1 MLETLQKFPAF
12 AGVPDEQL
20 QWLIDR
26 AEDVS
31 YPKETILYRASEPAD
46 HLIMLL
52 EGRIRI
58 DNGSNGVGDE
68 LFVYD
73 PYSII
78 GVLPFS
84 RMKSFPN
91 RFVTN
96 TVVRIL
102 RLHRDQ
108 LPAMIQ
114 QCYDLTASL
123 VQQMTSRVRYF
134 TKQAQQDDKLAS
146 LGRLSAGLAH
156 ELNNPVAAVVRS
168 VDTLSTHLR
177 ATPESF
183 KKVMSLHLNDEQ
195 VDRVKAVFFAKMDAK
210 SSVDTHKLT
219 LMERTSLEDD
229 LTDWLDDHGI
239 DDSLDLAGPLVEFG
253 FTTDDLDW
261 LLEKV
266 GDDNLAGVSNWIV
279 NNLVTEKLV
288 SDISEASK
296 RIATLIDSIKNYTHM
311 DRGGGKEQ
319 VLLSDGIRNTLTLLN
334 HKIKSKHIDLKL
346 NIADDLPA
354 VCGWPGEL
362 NQVWTN
368 LIDNAIDAM
377 PDGGR
382 LEIISQPDHRSE
394 GETPNSWDFVLTR
407 IIDNGSGIPDDIRD
421 KIFEPFFT
429 TKEIGKGTG
438 LGLDIVQGIVKHH
451 NGSIKV
457 QSKPGHT
464 EFSVC
469 LPTQ

>member
-1 MLETLQKFPAF
+1 MTLLEILKKFPEF
-12 AGVPDEQL
+12 TTVPDEQL

-26 AEDVS
+26 AEEVM
-31 YPKETILYRASEPAD
+31 YEQETILYKPGEPAD
-46 HLIMLL
+46 HLMLLL
-52 EGRIRI
+52 EGRVRI
-58 DNGSNGVGDE
+58 DNGSSGVGDE
-68 LFVYD
+68 LYMYD
-73 PYSII
+73 PHSIL

-84 RMKSFPN
+84 RMKSFPS
-91 RFVTN
+91 RFVTH
-96 TVVRIL
+96 TPVRML
-102 RLHRDQ
+102 RLHRDH
-108 LPAMIQ
+108 LLGMIQ
-114 QCYDLTASL
+114 TCYELTASL

-134 TKQAQQDDKLAS
+134 TKQAQQNDKLAS

-177 ATPESF
+177 ATPEAF
-183 KKVMSLHLNDEQ
+183 KTVMSLNLTDDQ
-195 VDRVKAVFFAKMDAK
+195 VDCVKTVFFKKMDQK
-210 SSVDTHKLT
+210 SAGETRQLSL
-219 LMERTSLEDD
+219 LERTSLEDE

-239 DDSLDLAGPLVEFG
+239 DDSMDLAGPLVEFS
-253 FTTDDLDW
+253 FTVDDLDW
-261 LLEKV
+261 LLDKV
-266 GDDNLAGVSNWIV
+266 DDDNLAGVTNWIV

-296 RIATLIDSIKNYTHM
+296 RISTLIGSIKNYTHM

-319 VLLSDGIRNTLTLLN
+319 VMLADGIRSTITLLN
-334 HKIKSKHIDLKL
+334 HKIKSKHIEL
-346 NIADDLPA
+346 NLIIPDNLPA

-368 LIDNAIDAM
+368 LIDNAIDAL
-377 PDGGR
+377 PDGGK
-382 LEIISQPDHRSE
+382 IDIVSQPDRE
-394 GETPNSWDFVLTR
+394 FVLTR
-407 IIDNGSGIPDDIRD
+407 IIDNGTGIPEDIRD
-421 KIFEPFFT
+421 KIFDPFFT

-438 LGLDIVQGIVKHH
+438 LGLDIVNGIVEHH

-457 QSKPGHT
+457 HSEPGHT

>member
-1 MLETLQKFPAF
+1 MTLLENLKKFPEF
-12 AGVPDEQL
+12 TTVPDEQL

-26 AEDVS
+26 AEEVM
-31 YPKETILYRASEPAD
+31 YEQETILYKPGEPAD
-46 HLIMLL
+46 HLMLLL
-52 EGRIRI
+52 EGRVRI
-58 DNGSNGVGDE
+58 DNGSSGVGDE
-68 LFVYD
+68 LYMYD
-73 PYSII
+73 PHSIL

-84 RMKSFPN
+84 RMKSFPS
-91 RFVTN
+91 RFVTH
-96 TVVRIL
+96 TAVRML
-102 RLHRDQ
+102 RLHRDH
-108 LPAMIQ
+108 LLGMIQ
-114 QCYDLTASL
+114 TCYELTASL

-134 TKQAQQDDKLAS
+134 TKQAQQNDKLAS

-177 ATPESF
+177 ATPEAF
-183 KKVMSLHLNDEQ
+183 KTVMSLNLTDDQ
-195 VDRVKAVFFAKMDAK
+195 VDCVKTVFFKKMDQK
-210 SSVDTHKLT
+210 SAGETRQLSL
-219 LMERTSLEDD
+219 LERTSLEDE

-239 DDSLDLAGPLVEFG
+239 DDSMDLAGPLVEFS
-253 FTTDDLDW
+253 FTVDDLDW
-261 LLEKV
+261 LLDKV
-266 GDDNLAGVSNWIV
+266 DDTNLAGVTNWIV

-296 RIATLIDSIKNYTHM
+296 RISTLIGSIKNYTHM

-319 VLLSDGIRNTLTLLN
+319 VMLADGIRSTITLLN
-334 HKIKSKHIDLKL
+334 HKIKSKHIEL
-346 NIADDLPA
+346 NLSIPDNLPA

-368 LIDNAIDAM
+368 LIDNAIDAL
-377 PDGGR
+377 PDGGKIDIVS
-382 LEIISQPDHRSE
+382 LPDRE
-394 GETPNSWDFVLTR
+394 FVLTR
-407 IIDNGSGIPDDIRD
+407 IIDNGTGIPDDIRD
-421 KIFEPFFT
+421 KIFDPFFT

-438 LGLDIVQGIVKHH
+438 LGLDIVNGIVEHH

-457 QSKPGHT
+457 HSEPGHT

>member
-1 MLETLQKFPAF
+1 MTLLEILKKFPEF
-12 AGVPDEQL
+12 TTVPDEQL

-26 AEDVS
+26 AEEVM
-31 YPKETILYRASEPAD
+31 YEQETILYKPGEPAD
-46 HLIMLL
+46 HLMLLL
-52 EGRIRI
+52 EGRVRI
-58 DNGSNGVGDE
+58 DNGSSGVGDE
-68 LFVYD
+68 LYMYD
-73 PYSII
+73 PHSIL

-84 RMKSFPN
+84 RMKSFPS
-91 RFVTN
+91 RFVTH
-96 TVVRIL
+96 TPVRML
-102 RLHRDQ
+102 RLHRDH
-108 LPAMIQ
+108 LLGMIQ
-114 QCYDLTASL
+114 TCYELTASL

-134 TKQAQQDDKLAS
+134 TKQAQQNDKLAS

-177 ATPESF
+177 ATPEAF
-183 KKVMSLHLNDEQ
+183 KTVMSLNLTDDQ
-195 VDRVKAVFFAKMDAK
+195 VDCVKTVFFKKMDQK
-210 SSVDTHKLT
+210 SAGETRQLSL
-219 LMERTSLEDD
+219 LERTSLEDE

-239 DDSLDLAGPLVEFG
+239 DDSMDLAGPLVEFS
-253 FTTDDLDW
+253 FTVDDLDW
-261 LLEKV
+261 LLDKV
-266 GDDNLAGVSNWIV
+266 DDNNLAGVTNWIV

-296 RIATLIDSIKNYTHM
+296 RISTLIGSIKNYTHM

-319 VLLSDGIRNTLTLLN
+319 VMLADGIRSTITLLN
-334 HKIKSKHIDLKL
+334 HKIKSKHIEL
-346 NIADDLPA
+346 NLIIPDNLPA

-368 LIDNAIDAM
+368 LIDNAIDAL
-377 PDGGR
+377 PDGGK
-382 LEIISQPDHRSE
+382 IDIVSQPDRE
-394 GETPNSWDFVLTR
+394 FVLTR
-407 IIDNGSGIPDDIRD
+407 IIDNGTGIPEDIRD
-421 KIFEPFFT
+421 KIFDPFFT

-438 LGLDIVQGIVKHH
+438 LGLDIVNGIVEHH

-457 QSKPGHT
+457 HSEPGHT